1 MLDALLKNALD
12 GTGCAAVAAERK
24 GERLEKV
31 RKDSEV
37 DAKQLCITHK
47 NKLHIEFFGGE
58 KVVEN
63 DFLPTV
69 GRFISRGFFF
79 RKKERKKEKIINFA
93 AATKIAAD
101 PFSCL
106 LSAP

>member
-1 MLDALLKNALD
+1 MLDAPLKDALD

-31 RKDSEV
+31 GKDSKV

-47 NKLHIEFFGGE
+47 NKLHIEFFWGE

-69 GRFISRGFFF
+69 GRFISRVFFF
-79 RKKERKKEKIINFA
+79 LRKKERKKK
-93 AATKIAAD
+93 
-101 PFSCL
+101 
-106 LSAP
+106 